1 MIKNDYRRALIML
14 RPNVQGYSGH
24 VRLERRTLMGSMYF
38 IVNTPDS
45 LGQLQAA
52 LVGKN
57 NGEYFAITL
66 GTLRRDGRGQANL
79 AYSFDPRDIVGR
91 PLEDYQLVAIVRID
105 GDQCELVL
113 TGNVNGSCEVTY
125 SAVRDVVC
133 ALYGPA
139 SALPER
145 PNTPVQ
151 PSRPVPS
158 QPSTPV
164 QPSRPVPSQPS
175 TPVQPS
181 RPVPSQPSTPVQP
194 SRPVPSQPST
204 PVQPNVPARPI
215 SPVDQPMTLEEPPI
229 NQPMTLEEP
238 PIAPTTRGAEEV
250 PADDL
255 PAPEAVETPVAE
267 TAEESNATID
277 GASEGQPE
285 QEQSMTSTVET
296 SQMDPEVIS
305 GPKTRIF
312 TTMSMP
318 TASEISAGVAQPETD
333 QKSAAEQLGIDAS
346 LPWTPVLEPLRDLF
360 QTQGAGQMPFED
372 PYVYVQAPMP
382 EGSGFTHCMI
392 GLQAGENGI
401 NSVRY
406 ALPARF
412 TAEQPAGLEDYVW
425 VGGPTEGWWVFTA
438 DPLTGMAQDIAK
450 SV

>member
-164 QPSRPVPSQPS
+164 QP
-175 TPVQPS
+175 
-181 RPVPSQPSTPVQP
+181 
-194 SRPVPSQPST
+194 
-204 PVQPNVPARPI
+204 NVPARPI

-333 QKSAAEQLGIDAS
+333 QKSAADQLGIDAS

-360 QTQGAGQMPFED
+360 QTQGAEQMPFED

>member
-79 AYSFDPRDIVGR
+79 AYSFDPRDIAGR

-145 PNTPVQ
+145 PN
-151 PSRPVPS
+151 
-158 QPSTPV
+158 
-164 QPSRPVPSQPS
+164 
-175 TPVQPS
+175 
-181 RPVPSQPSTPVQP
+181 TPVQP

-333 QKSAAEQLGIDAS
+333 QKSAADQLGIDAS

-360 QTQGAGQMPFED
+360 QTQDAEQMPFED

-438 DPLTGMAQDIAK
+438 YPLTGMAQDIAK

>member
-52 LVGKN
+52 LVGRN

-79 AYSFDPRDIVGR
+79 AYSFDPRDIAGR

-133 ALYGPA
+133 ALYAPA

-145 PNTPVQ
+145 PSTPVQ
-151 PSRPVPS
+151 PSQPVTPS

-164 QPSRPVPSQPS
+164 QPSQPV
-175 TPVQPS
+175 T
-181 RPVPSQPSTPVQP
+181 
-194 SRPVPSQPST
+194 PSQPST
-204 PVQPNVPARPI
+204 PVQPNVPARPT

-238 PIAPTTRGAEEV
+238 PIAPTARGAEEE

-255 PAPEAVETPVAE
+255 PTSEAVETPVAE
-267 TAEESNATID
+267 TAEGSDAMTD
-277 GASEGQPE
+277 DASEVQTQQAV
-285 QEQSMTSTVET
+285 QEQADASTAET
-296 SQMDPEVIS
+296 SQTGAAATSIT
-305 GPKTRIF
+305 KTRIF

-318 TASEISAGVAQPETD
+318 TASEISANIAQSETER
-333 QKSAAEQLGIDAS
+333 KSAAEQLGIDAS

-360 QTQGAGQMPFED
+360 QTQGAEQMPFED
-372 PYVYVQAPMP
+372 PYVYVRAPMP

-392 GLQAGENGI
+392 GLQAGERGI

>member
-79 AYSFDPRDIVGR
+79 AYSFDPRDIAGR

-133 ALYGPA
+133 ALYAPA

-145 PNTPVQ
+145 P
-151 PSRPVPS
+151 
-158 QPSTPV
+158 STPV
-164 QPSRPVPSQPS
+164 QPSQPV
-175 TPVQPS
+175 T
-181 RPVPSQPSTPVQP
+181 
-194 SRPVPSQPST
+194 PSQPST
-204 PVQPNVPARPI
+204 PVQPNVPARPT

-238 PIAPTTRGAEEV
+238 PIAPTARGAEEE

-255 PAPEAVETPVAE
+255 PASEAVETPVAE
-267 TAEESNATID
+267 TAEGSDAMTD
-277 GASEGQPE
+277 DASEVQTQQAV
-285 QEQSMTSTVET
+285 QEQADASTAET
-296 SQMDPEVIS
+296 SQTGAAATS
-305 GPKTRIF
+305 SPKTRIF

-318 TASEISAGVAQPETD
+318 TASEISANIAQSETER
-333 QKSAAEQLGIDAS
+333 KSAAEQLGIDAS

-360 QTQGAGQMPFED
+360 QTQGAEQMPFED
-372 PYVYVQAPMP
+372 PYVYVRAPMP

-392 GLQAGENGI
+392 GLQAGERGI

>member
-79 AYSFDPRDIVGR
+79 AYSFDPRDIAGR

-164 QPSRPVPSQPS
+164 QP
-175 TPVQPS
+175 
-181 RPVPSQPSTPVQP
+181 
-194 SRPVPSQPST
+194 
-204 PVQPNVPARPI
+204 NVPARPI

-238 PIAPTTRGAEEV
+238 PIAPTARGAEEV

-333 QKSAAEQLGIDAS
+333 QKSAADQLGIDAS

-360 QTQGAGQMPFED
+360 QTQGAEQMPFED

-450 SV
+450 SM

>member
-79 AYSFDPRDIVGR
+79 AYSFDPRDIAGR

-145 PNTPVQ
+145 PN
-151 PSRPVPS
+151 
-158 QPSTPV
+158 
-164 QPSRPVPSQPS
+164 
-175 TPVQPS
+175 
-181 RPVPSQPSTPVQP
+181 TPVQP

-318 TASEISAGVAQPETD
+318 TASEISASVAQPETD
-333 QKSAAEQLGIDAS
+333 QKSAADQLGIDAS

-360 QTQGAGQMPFED
+360 QTQGAEQMPFDD

>member
-79 AYSFDPRDIVGR
+79 AYSFDPRDIAGR

-145 PNTPVQ
+145 PN
-151 PSRPVPS
+151 
-158 QPSTPV
+158 
-164 QPSRPVPSQPS
+164 
-175 TPVQPS
+175 
-181 RPVPSQPSTPVQP
+181 TPVQP

-333 QKSAAEQLGIDAS
+333 QKSAADQLGIDAS

-360 QTQGAGQMPFED
+360 QTQGAEQMPFED

-438 DPLTGMAQDIAK
+438 DPLTGMAQEAAK

>member
-79 AYSFDPRDIVGR
+79 AYSFDPRDIAGR

-133 ALYGPA
+133 ALYAPA

-145 PNTPVQ
+145 PSTPVQ
-151 PSRPVPS
+151 PSRPVTPS

-164 QPSRPVPSQPS
+164 QPSRPV
-175 TPVQPS
+175 T
-181 RPVPSQPSTPVQP
+181 
-194 SRPVPSQPST
+194 PSQPST
-204 PVQPNVPARPI
+204 PVQPNVPARPT

-238 PIAPTTRGAEEV
+238 PIAPTARGVEEE

-255 PAPEAVETPVAE
+255 PTSEAVETSVAE
-267 TAEESNATID
+267 TAEGSDAMTD
-277 GASEGQPE
+277 DASEVQTQQAV
-285 QEQSMTSTVET
+285 QEQADASTAET
-296 SQMDPEVIS
+296 SQTGAAS
-305 GPKTRIF
+305 TSSPKTRIF

-318 TASEISAGVAQPETD
+318 TASEISANIAQSETER
-333 QKSAAEQLGIDAS
+333 KSAAEQLGIDAS

-360 QTQGAGQMPFED
+360 QTQGAEQMPFED
-372 PYVYVQAPMP
+372 PYVYVRAPMP

-392 GLQAGENGI
+392 GLQAGERGI

>member
-79 AYSFDPRDIVGR
+79 AYSFDPRDIAGR

-145 PNTPVQ
+145 PN
-151 PSRPVPS
+151 
-158 QPSTPV
+158 
-164 QPSRPVPSQPS
+164 
-175 TPVQPS
+175 
-181 RPVPSQPSTPVQP
+181 TPVQP

-333 QKSAAEQLGIDAS
+333 QKSAADQLGIDAS

-360 QTQGAGQMPFED
+360 QTQGAEQMPFED